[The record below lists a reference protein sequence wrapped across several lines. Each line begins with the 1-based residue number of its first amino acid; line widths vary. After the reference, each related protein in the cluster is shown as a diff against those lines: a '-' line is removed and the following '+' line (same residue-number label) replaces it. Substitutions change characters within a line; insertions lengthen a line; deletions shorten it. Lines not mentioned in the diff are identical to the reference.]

1 METTELLHPLVC
13 PRAPLGH
20 RLTRSD
26 VPFPRAAAAR
36 TDKAY
41 CFGHADE
48 SYKTLCNGA
57 NCSDPQG
64 TDDRI
69 TLVDFKKY
77 QGAGGVWPAGS
88 RVSTSHTRRDK
99 DTKKVVR
106 CGMRM
111 PVGLDAAPRAEH
123 YSNSQ
128 SVQAAVKKLKAAAAA
143 AAAAAAVEAV
153 ATTAA
158 AAEED
163 GVEMDEC

>member
-36 TDKAY
+36 TDRAY

-48 SYKTLCNGA
+48 FYKTLCNGA

-69 TLVDFKKY
+69 TLVDFNNKSRK
-77 QGAGGVWPAGS
+77 AGGVWPAGS
-88 RVSTSHTRRDK
+88 RVSTCHTRRDK
-99 DTKKVVR
+99 DTQKVVR
-106 CGMRM
+106 CGVRM
-111 PVGLDAAPRAEH
+111 PVGLDAAPLAEN
-123 YSNSQ
+123 YSRLQ
-128 SVQAAVKKLKAAAAA
+128 SVQAAVKKLKAAA

-163 GVEMDEC
+163 GGQMDEC